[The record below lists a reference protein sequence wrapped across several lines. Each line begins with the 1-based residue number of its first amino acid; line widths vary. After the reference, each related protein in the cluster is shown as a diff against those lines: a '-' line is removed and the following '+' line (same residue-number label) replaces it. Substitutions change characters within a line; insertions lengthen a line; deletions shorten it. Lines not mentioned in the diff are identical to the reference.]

1 MTSCAQNVLQEMV
14 LIKISTKYVKLNVDY
29 YLKKMKIFFMMMV
42 YYLMF

>member
-42 YYLMF
+42 YHLMF